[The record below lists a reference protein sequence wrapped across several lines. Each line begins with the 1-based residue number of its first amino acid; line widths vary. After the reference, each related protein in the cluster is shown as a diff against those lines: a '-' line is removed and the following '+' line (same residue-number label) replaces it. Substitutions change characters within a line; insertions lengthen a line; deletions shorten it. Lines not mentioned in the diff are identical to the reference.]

1 MWEVHF
7 LIHCIYVV
15 RVYGDHPTVQTSH
28 ACLLYFLRDHA
39 LAPVRLAAAVFPPSW
54 STTRVIGPHCRSRAT
69 LAAMG
74 LLTFALNVT
83 LDGGCDHREGVAD
96 DEMLRYWTRVMDSAG
111 AMLAGRRTYELMAAA
126 WPQVARDPNATPSN
140 RDWAKKLEA
149 KPKYVVSTTR
159 RDFPWSNTHHV
170 EGDLTRAV
178 KALKKATPRGL
189 LVGSPKLSAAL
200 QRLDLVDEYRFV
212 VHPVVAGHGPYLFSG
227 LQPSLR
233 LNFVDATRLK
243 SGIVALHYRRR

>member
-1 MWEVHF
+1 
-7 LIHCIYVV
+7 
-15 RVYGDHPTVQTSH
+15 
-28 ACLLYFLRDHA
+28 
-39 LAPVRLAAAVFPPSW
+39 
-54 STTRVIGPHCRSRAT
+54 
-69 LAAMG
+69 MG

-83 LDGGCDHREGVAD
+83 LDGCCDHREGVAD
-96 DEMLRYWTRVMDSAG
+96 DEMLRYWTRLMDAAG
-111 AMLAGRRTYELMAAA
+111 AMLFGRRTYELMEDA
-126 WPQVARDPNATPSN
+126 WPQVARDPKATRSN

-170 EGDLTRAV
+170 EGDLIRAV

-189 LVGSPKLSAAL
+189 LVGSPKLSPAL

-212 VHPVVAGHGPYLFSG
+212 VHPVVAGHGPFLFSG

-233 LNFVDATRLK
+233 LKFVAATRLK